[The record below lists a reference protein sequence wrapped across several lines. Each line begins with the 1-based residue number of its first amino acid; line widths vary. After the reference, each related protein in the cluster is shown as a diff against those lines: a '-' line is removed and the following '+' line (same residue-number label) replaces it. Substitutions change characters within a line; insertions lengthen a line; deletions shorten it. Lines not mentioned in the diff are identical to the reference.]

1 MARQPEFLQVD
12 TLGELLCRTPEPA
25 QVDLLTQASAAQH
38 AMMSGFAGPMLSHSI
53 YLRAGGGGPTN
64 PSTKIPVRV
73 PPGVTRARM
82 AVCARG
88 RGDVAFSTP
97 VEAGDTVFTY
107 ISIGGPGL
115 SNINPRW
122 TWGSASGGTGIQN
135 RTLRLFAT
143 SAETWRT
150 LFIDVGLS
158 ASDAE
163 VFGLA
168 IVPVHPAR

>member
-12 TLGELLCRTPEPA
+12 TLGELLCSTPEPA

-38 AMMSGFAGPMLSHSI
+38 AMMSGFAGPMMSHSI
-53 YLRAGGGGPTN
+53 YLRAATGGPN
-64 PSTKIPVRV
+64 FIATKIPVRV

-88 RGDVAFSTP
+88 RGDVLFSTP
-97 VEAGDTVFTY
+97 VEAAVPVFTY
-107 ISIGGPGL
+107 IGIGGPGL
-115 SNINPRW
+115 SNIQPRW
-122 TWGSASGGTGIQN
+122 TWGSASGGTGIEN
-135 RTLRLFAT
+135 RTLRLFSSA
-143 SAETWRT
+143 AETWRT
-150 LFIDVGLS
+150 LTIDVGLS
-158 ASDAE
+158 ANDAE